1 MKTAEELLKEKG
13 ITPETAHHNYAY
25 VYRAVYDLIGEAQKE
40 AIKDLS
46 ENKFNPDD
54 YECLAGVCPDLSDED
69 HCETCT
75 LKKLKKL

>member
-1 MKTAEELLKEKG
+1 MTVEEKAGMYAAKTEAEYGFDMHPKTASFQG
-13 ITPETAHHNYAY
+13 FIAGYA
-25 VYRAVYDLIGEAQKE
+25 E

-54 YECLAGVCPDLSDED
+54 YECLAGVCPDLSDEN

-75 LKKLKKL
+75 LKRLMK

>member
-1 MKTAEELLKEKG
+1 MTVKEKLLNKLVNKHMPRRYYG
-13 ITPETAHHNYAY
+13 HEARKYAKIIAIEY
-25 VYRAVYDLIGEAQKE
+25 ATE

-54 YECLAGVCPDLSDED
+54 YECLAGVCPDLSDEE

-75 LKKLKKL
+75 LKRLKNL